1 MKAVKFGKSEV
12 SSPKKLFS
20 SEAIYETSIAVAY
33 PMKFLLLAASI
44 LAFGLQHLGPRNSN
58 THSETHTNSV
68 KLPFYRI
75 THAGSR
81 DTSYLFGTLH
91 LLESSYVD
99 TLPRVMKALHRADIV
114 IGELVM
120 DSIMGDAGGLTSD
133 ALTGLFDA
141 PPLDSLLSK
150 SQYREVSEAVKKYS
164 PVPMMML
171 NRAEPVIIY
180 AMIFEGM
187 YARQHPENQ
196 TTGIPMDL
204 FFQQE
209 ASKHGTTVMGLE
221 QASDQEQALD
231 SIPIKEQ
238 TEELLDLARHPNT
251 TMHEMDEMLTD
262 YRAGRISEI
271 LDDPGFGSFSPE
283 EMSSLLY
290 NRNKKWLDT
299 LPAILDHHNAFIAVG
314 AGHLAGK
321 QGLVEQLRKRG
332 YDVAWVRTK

>member
-1 MKAVKFGKSEV
+1 MIF
-12 SSPKKLFS
+12 
-20 SEAIYETSIAVAY
+20 I
-33 PMKFLLLAASI
+33 FLLSVVLSI
-44 LAFGLQHLGPRNSN
+44 GIDSGQHPNRDSNS
-58 THSETHTNSV
+58 H
-68 KLPFYRI
+68 LPFYRI
-75 THAGSR
+75 THSGST

-99 TLPRVMKALHRADIV
+99 TLPQVMAALRRADLV
-114 IGELVM
+114 VGELVL
-120 DSIMGDAGGLTSD
+120 DSDITSD
-133 ALTGLFDA
+133 ALAGLLDA
-141 PPLDSLLSK
+141 PPLDSLLTK
-150 SQYREVSEAVKKYS
+150 KQYHAVSEAVKKYS
-164 PVPMMML
+164 PAPMMIL
-171 NRAEPVIIY
+171 NHAEPVIIY

-187 YARQHPENQ
+187 YATAHPENQ
-196 TTGIPMDL
+196 TTGVPMDL

-209 ASKHGTTVMGLE
+209 ANKHGTTVMGFE

-238 TEELLDLARHPNT
+238 MEELLDLVRHPKT
-251 TMHEMDEMLTD
+251 SMREMDKMLDD

-271 LDDPGFGSFSPE
+271 LDDPDFGSFSPS

-299 LPAILDHHNAFIAVG
+299 LPTTLDHHNAFIAVG

-332 YDVAWVRTK
+332 YEVVWIRAK